1 MSVDFSLYD
10 LEFLSTADDAWYS
23 VRVVLEDDALVVKFL
38 NFAESADERFRPGD
52 FESAEA
58 VDEFVRR
65 FRPIS
70 QQLQDRECSR
80 VVEGMA
86 VCASFAFLDDDIRFY
101 DAVVESVGLRGKVHY
116 VNHSFAKEEEECLCT
131 FVLFWKHGPNEGNLT
146 SAGIANVCLVQPF
159 PQIDYRVASFSKMV
173 KEKIEIASLIFG
185 SVSDCNASLCTN
197 VMPDK
202 ENSHSSTG
210 EKSSLSQHGLQVK
223 DGVRQFGSFVHSEEG
238 QIGKCYEKILQDTD
252 LGGESDMGEIDS
264 HHFILIENLERNLS
278 PASIME
284 FMHRQTSIAPQAYV
298 FPSLSS
304 ESYTRG
310 AIVLDCLKKLKTIRD
325 FLNSPDHIVISSRG
339 RPWVISE
346 IFLRHGRFRTTLES
360 LMPISPCKF
369 QNRSIVDELKV
380 AHRGTKEYRTAKS
393 RRDLFMDFIEH
404 QHRLHKRLALE
415 EKKILQLSA
424 AD

>member
-101 DAVVESVGLRGKVHY
+101 DAVVESVHY

-146 SAGIANVCLVQPF
+146 SAGIAN
-159 PQIDYRVASFSKMV
+159 
-173 KEKIEIASLIFG
+173 
-185 SVSDCNASLCTN
+185 
-197 VMPDK
+197 
-202 ENSHSSTG
+202 
-210 EKSSLSQHGLQVK
+210 VK